1 MISGFLP
8 FMGLRERDSGNHVFR
23 LEPMKN
29 ELSEQ

>member
-1 MISGFLP
+1 MISGFLL
-8 FMGLRERDSGNHVFR
+8 FMRLWEKDSGNHVFR